1 MQNNNKEF
9 KFDID
14 KNFGDHV
21 IEERDNL
28 SIIMRKISW
37 GNSGEYKV
45 DIRKYLYTEEGERMN
60 KGISLTDNGANELA
74 KELVSCGYGD
84 TKEII
89 KALSKREEN
98 LADLINQCNNES
110 EDEDNGSEEYYDP
123 KELLA

>member
-1 MQNNNKEF
+1 MAEF
-9 KFDID
+9 KFEVD

-37 GNSGEYKV
+37 GNSGEYKL

>member
-1 MQNNNKEF
+1 MAEF
-9 KFDID
+9 KFEVD

-60 KGISLTDNGANELA
+60 KGISLRDNGANELA

>member
-1 MQNNNKEF
+1 MAEF
-9 KFDID
+9 KFEVD

-60 KGISLTDNGANELA
+60 KGISLTDNGANELT

-98 LADLINQCNNES
+98 LADLINQSNNES

>member
-1 MQNNNKEF
+1 MAEF
-9 KFDID
+9 KFEVD

-37 GNSGEYKV
+37 GSSGEYKV

-98 LADLINQCNNES
+98 LADLLNQCNNES

>member
-1 MQNNNKEF
+1 MAEF
-9 KFDID
+9 KFEVD

-60 KGISLTDNGANELA
+60 KGISLTDNGANELT

-110 EDEDNGSEEYYDP
+110 EDEDNESEEYYDP

>member
-1 MQNNNKEF
+1 MAEF
-9 KFDID
+9 KFEVD

-60 KGISLTDNGANELA
+60 KGISLTDNGANELT

-98 LADLINQCNNES
+98 LADLLNQCNNES

>member
-1 MQNNNKEF
+1 MAEF
-9 KFDID
+9 KFEVD

-60 KGISLTDNGANELA
+60 KGISLTDNGANELT

>member
-1 MQNNNKEF
+1 MAEF
-9 KFDID
+9 KFEVD

>member
-1 MQNNNKEF
+1 MAEF
-9 KFDID
+9 KFEVD

-60 KGISLTDNGANELA
+60 KGISLTDNGANELT
-74 KELVSCGYGD
+74 KQLVSCGYGD

-98 LADLINQCNNES
+98 LADLVNQCNNES

>member
-1 MQNNNKEF
+1 MAEF
-9 KFDID
+9 KFEVD

-37 GNSGEYKV
+37 GNSDEYKV

-98 LADLINQCNNES
+98 LADLVNQCNNES

>member
-1 MQNNNKEF
+1 MAEF
-9 KFDID
+9 KFEVD

-98 LADLINQCNNES
+98 LADLINQCNNKS

>member
-1 MQNNNKEF
+1 MAEF
-9 KFDID
+9 KFEVD

-45 DIRKYLYTEEGERMN
+45 DIRKYLDTEEGERMN

-89 KALSKREEN
+89 KALSKREDN
-98 LADLINQCNNES
+98 LADLLNQCNNES
-110 EDEDNGSEEYYDP
+110 EDEDSGSEEYYDP
-123 KELLA
+123 K

>member
-1 MQNNNKEF
+1 MAEF
-9 KFDID
+9 KFEVD

-98 LADLINQCNNES
+98 LADLLNQCNNES

>member
-1 MQNNNKEF
+1 MAEF
-9 KFDID
+9 KFEVD

-21 IEERDNL
+21 IEERDDV

>member
-1 MQNNNKEF
+1 MAEF
-9 KFDID
+9 KFEVD

-45 DIRKYLYTEEGERMN
+45 DIRKYLYKEEGERMN

-98 LADLINQCNNES
+98 LADLVNQCNNES

>member
-1 MQNNNKEF
+1 MAEF
-9 KFDID
+9 KFEVD

-60 KGISLTDNGANELA
+60 KGISLTDNGANELT

-98 LADLINQCNNES
+98 LADLLNQCNNES
-110 EDEDNGSEEYYDP
+110 EDDDNGSEEYYDP

>member
-1 MQNNNKEF
+1 MAEF
-9 KFDID
+9 KFEVD

-98 LADLINQCNNES
+98 LTDLINQCNNES

>member
-1 MQNNNKEF
+1 MAEF
-9 KFDID
+9 KFEVD

-74 KELVSCGYGD
+74 KELVSCWYGD

>member
-1 MQNNNKEF
+1 MAEF
-9 KFDID
+9 KFEVD

-98 LADLINQCNNES
+98 LADLLNQCNNEN

>member
-1 MQNNNKEF
+1 MAEF
-9 KFDID
+9 KFEVD

-21 IEERDNL
+21 SEERDNL

-60 KGISLTDNGANELA
+60 KGISLIDNGANELA

>member
-1 MQNNNKEF
+1 MAEF
-9 KFDID
+9 KFEVD

-60 KGISLTDNGANELA
+60 KGISISER
-74 KELVSCGYGD
+74 VSILWIWRY
-84 TKEII
+84 
-89 KALSKREEN
+89 
-98 LADLINQCNNES
+98 
-110 EDEDNGSEEYYDP
+110 
-123 KELLA
+123 

>member
-1 MQNNNKEF
+1 MAEF
-9 KFDID
+9 KFEVD

-60 KGISLTDNGANELA
+60 KGISLTDNGANELT

-98 LADLINQCNNES
+98 LADLVNQCNNES

>member
-1 MQNNNKEF
+1 MAEF
-9 KFDID
+9 KFEVD

-37 GNSGEYKV
+37 GNSDEYKV

>member
-1 MQNNNKEF
+1 MAEF
-9 KFDID
+9 KFEVD

-60 KGISLTDNGANELA
+60 KGISLTDNGANELT

-89 KALSKREEN
+89 KVLSKREEN
-98 LADLINQCNNES
+98 LADLLNQCNNES

>member
-1 MQNNNKEF
+1 MAEF
-9 KFDID
+9 KFEVD

-60 KGISLTDNGANELA
+60 KGISLTDNGANELT

-98 LADLINQCNNES
+98 LADLINQCNNKS

>member
-1 MQNNNKEF
+1 MAEF
-9 KFDID
+9 KFEVD

-37 GNSGEYKV
+37 GNSSEYKV

-60 KGISLTDNGANELA
+60 KGISLTDNGANELT

>member
-1 MQNNNKEF
+1 MAEF
-9 KFDID
+9 KFEVD

-37 GNSGEYKV
+37 GNSSEYKV

>member
-1 MQNNNKEF
+1 MAEF
-9 KFDID
+9 KFEVD

-45 DIRKYLYTEEGERMN
+45 DIRKYIYTEEGERMN
-60 KGISLTDNGANELA
+60 KGISLTDNGANELT

>member
-1 MQNNNKEF
+1 MAEF
-9 KFDID
+9 KFEVD

-37 GNSGEYKV
+37 GNSDEYKV

-60 KGISLTDNGANELA
+60 KGISLTDNGANELT

-98 LADLINQCNNES
+98 LADLTNQCNNES
-110 EDEDNGSEEYYDP
+110 EDEDKGSEEYYDP

>member
-1 MQNNNKEF
+1 MAEF
-9 KFDID
+9 KFEVD

-98 LADLINQCNNES
+98 LADLVNQCNNES